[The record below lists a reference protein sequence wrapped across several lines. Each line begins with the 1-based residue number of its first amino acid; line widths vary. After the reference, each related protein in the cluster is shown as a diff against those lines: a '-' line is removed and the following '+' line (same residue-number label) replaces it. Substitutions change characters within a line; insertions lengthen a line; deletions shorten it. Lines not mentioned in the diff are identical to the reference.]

1 MIIKSILISAFLS
14 INIQYTM
21 LAQSAEAVVGEWY
34 TSEERAKIEVYNCGE
49 AYCGKIVW
57 LKEPNNPDGSTKLD
71 KENPDETLRDRPI
84 VGTNILQNLEYDGDG
99 DYEDGEIYDPESGK
113 TYSCLMRLKEDG
125 KVLEVRGYIGISLMG
140 RTEKWTK
147 VKEN

>member
-1 MIIKSILISAFLS
+1 
-14 INIQYTM
+14 M